1 MKSLEKEDGFF
12 ESTINKKTGKK
23 ITFFNLGK
31 KNDWK
36 ELITPTIKEKIEN
49 AFKEEM
55 EELGYL

>member
-1 MKSLEKEDGFF
+1 MKNLEKEVGFI
-12 ESTINKKTGKK
+12 ESKINKKTGKK
-23 ITFFNLGK
+23 ISFFNLGK

-36 ELITPTIKEKIEN
+36 KLIDPTIKKKIEN